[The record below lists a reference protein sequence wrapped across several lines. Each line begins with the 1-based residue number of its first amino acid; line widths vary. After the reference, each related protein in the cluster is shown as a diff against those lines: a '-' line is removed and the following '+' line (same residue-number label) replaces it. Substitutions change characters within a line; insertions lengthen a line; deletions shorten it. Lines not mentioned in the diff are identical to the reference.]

1 MTIAVIGP
9 GAVGTTIAAEL
20 KAVLPDTQLI
30 GRHNKTMTYF
40 RKILLKH
47 KTLMLFHTITRIIH
61 SMS

>member
-40 RKILLKH
+40 PENTSKAQ
-47 KTLMLFHTITRIIH
+47 TLMLFHTITRIIH